1 MSQRTTYPNAMRT
14 TENLV
19 ILGAQWGDES
29 KGKLTDV
36 FAEHADVVARYQG
49 GDNAGHTIVLG
60 DKTFILHLIPSG
72 ILRPKTTNVIGNG
85 VVVNVE
91 TLFGEIDRLE
101 AQGIAVSSENLKISD
116 RAHLILPYHK
126 AVEHW
131 EQMGSGTKIGTTAR
145 GIGPTYAD
153 KMNRHAGI
161 RVGDLLEFERFQ
173 QKLDYNLDT
182 KAHALQTN
190 FPVGAVS
197 NRADLLDTYRGYA
210 ERIAPY
216 VTDTVAFMHDA
227 LAAGK
232 RILFE
237 GAQGT
242 MLDIDFG
249 TYPYV
254 TSSNCT
260 AGAVCT
266 GLGIG
271 PKAIEKVMGVSK
283 AYVTRVGGG
292 PFPTEMAPDLDEKI
306 RDIGQEYGA
315 TTQRPRRCGWLDL
328 VALRYATRINGF
340 TAIAMT
346 KLDVFD
352 TLDELLVC
360 VAYRY
365 QGREMTTFPSSLQV
379 LEECEPIYE
388 TLPGWQQ
395 PLTEARASEDIP
407 SRTRDYVAYVAAYL
421 NVPIPIISVGPD
433 REQIVTLDASHLN
446 FQ

>member
-1 MSQRTTYPNAMRT
+1 MSNI
-14 TENLV
+14 V

-36 FAEHADVVARYQG
+36 FAEHADIVARYQG

-60 DKTFILHLIPSG
+60 EKTFILHLIPSG
-72 ILRPKTTNVIGNG
+72 ILRSNTVNIIGNG
-85 VVVNVE
+85 VVINLE
-91 TLFGEIDRLE
+91 TLFREIDGLQQ
-101 AQGIAVSSENLKISD
+101 QGVEVTSENLKISD
-116 RAHLILPYHK
+116 RAHLIMPYHK
-126 AVEHW
+126 LVEHY
-131 EQMGSGTKIGTTAR
+131 EQMGSATKIGTTSR
-145 GIGPTYAD
+145 GIGPTYSD

-161 RVGDLLEFERFQ
+161 RVGDLLEFDNFQ
-173 QKLDYNLDT
+173 KKLDYNLET
-182 KAHALQTN
+182 KAEALEIGGITRN
-190 FPVGAVS
+190 T
-197 NRADLLDTYRGYA
+197 LIETYYKYA
-210 ERIAPY
+210 ERIAPF
-216 VTDTVAFMHDA
+216 VTDTVAYMHEA
-227 LAAGK
+227 IATEQ

-260 AGAVCT
+260 AGAVST

-271 PKAIEKVMGVSK
+271 PKEIDQVLGVSK

-292 PFPTEMAPDLDEKI
+292 PFPTEMPPDLDEEI
-306 RDIGQEYGA
+306 RNIGKEYGA

-328 VALRYATRINGF
+328 VALRYATQINGF
-340 TAIAMT
+340 TGIVLT

-352 TLDELLVC
+352 TLSELQVC
-360 VAYRY
+360 VAYRHK
-365 QGREMTTFPSSLQV
+365 GKHTTTFPSSLKT

-395 PLTEARASEDIP
+395 PLTEARTAQDIP
-407 SRTRDYVAYVAAYL
+407 QHTQAYIKFVSDYL

-433 REQIVTLDASHLN
+433 RNQIVTLGNPLW
-446 FQ
+446 

>member
-1 MSQRTTYPNAMRT
+1 MSNI
-14 TENLV
+14 V

-36 FAEHADVVARYQG
+36 LAGDADVVARYQG

-60 DKTFILHLIPSG
+60 EKTFILHLIPSG
-72 ILRPKTTNVIGNG
+72 ILRPDTVNVIGNG
-85 VVVNVE
+85 VVINLE
-91 TLFGEIDRLE
+91 ALFAEIDRLQ
-101 AQGIAVSSENLKISD
+101 AQGIEVNSDNLKVSD

-126 AVEHW
+126 AVEQW
-131 EQMGSGTKIGTTAR
+131 EQMSSTTKIGTTAR
-145 GIGPTYAD
+145 GIGPTYSD

-161 RVGDLLEFERFQ
+161 RVGDLLEFDNFQ
-173 QKLDYNLDT
+173 KKLDYNLET
-182 KAHALQTN
+182 KAEALQTGG
-190 FPVGAVS
+190 PE
-197 NRADLLDTYRGYA
+197 RHTLLETYYA
-210 ERIAPY
+210 YAQRLAPY
-216 VTDTVAFMHDA
+216 VADTIAYMHDA
-227 LAAGK
+227 LAAEK
-232 RILFE
+232 QILFE

-271 PKAIEKVMGVSK
+271 PRAIQEVLGVSK

-292 PFPTEMAPDLDEKI
+292 PFPTEMPPELDEQV
-306 RDIGQEYGA
+306 REIGKEYGA

-328 VALRYATRINGF
+328 VALRYAAQINGL
-340 TAIAMT
+340 TAIALT

-352 TLDELLVC
+352 TLTDLQVC
-360 VAYRY
+360 VAYHYKGERI
-365 QGREMTTFPSSLQV
+365 TDFPSSLRL
-379 LEECEPIYE
+379 LEQCKPVYE

-395 PLTEARASEDIP
+395 SLTEAHTAADIP
-407 SRTRDYVAYVAAYL
+407 QQTKDYVAYVSDYL
-421 NVPIPIISVGPD
+421 DVPIPIISVGPD
-433 REQIVTLDASHLN
+433 RDQIVQLGKPLW
-446 FQ
+446 

>member
-1 MSQRTTYPNAMRT
+1 MSNI
-14 TENLV
+14 V

-36 FAEHADVVARYQG
+36 FAADADIVARYQG
-49 GDNAGHTIVLG
+49 GDNAGHTIVFG
-60 DKTFILHLIPSG
+60 EKTFILHLIPSG
-72 ILRPKTTNVIGNG
+72 ILRPDTVNIIGNG
-85 VVVNVE
+85 VVINLE
-91 TLFGEIDRLE
+91 TLFGEIDRLQ
-101 AQGIAVSSENLKISD
+101 AQDVDVSSDNLKISD

-126 AVEHW
+126 AVEQW
-131 EQMGSGTKIGTTAR
+131 EQMGSDTKIGTTSR
-145 GIGPTYAD
+145 GIGPAYSD

-161 RVGDLLEFERFQ
+161 RVGDLLDFNHFQ
-173 QKLDYNLDT
+173 KKLDYNLET
-182 KAHALQTN
+182 KAEALQIGGPERDT
-190 FPVGAVS
+190 
-197 NRADLLDTYRGYA
+197 LLETYYA
-210 ERIAPY
+210 YAQRLTPY
-216 VTDTVAFMHDA
+216 VTDTVAYMHDA
-227 LAAGK
+227 LAAEK

-271 PKAIEKVMGVSK
+271 PKAIEEVLGVSK

-292 PFPTEMAPDLDEKI
+292 PFPTEMPPDLDEKI
-306 RDIGQEYGA
+306 REIGKEYGA

-328 VALRYATRINGF
+328 VALRYASQINGL
-340 TAIAMT
+340 TAIALT

-352 TLDELLVC
+352 TLADLQVC

-365 QGREMTTFPSSLQV
+365 KGEQMTTFPSSLHV
-379 LEECEPIYE
+379 LEECEPVYE

-395 PLTEARASEDIP
+395 SLTEARTAADIP
-407 SRTRDYVAYVAAYL
+407 QRTKDYVAYVSDYL
-421 NVPIPIISVGPD
+421 NVPIPLISVGPD
-433 REQIVTLDASHLN
+433 RNQIVQLGQPLW
-446 FQ
+446 

>member
-1 MSQRTTYPNAMRT
+1 MS
-14 TENLV
+14 NLV

-36 FAEHADVVARYQG
+36 FAENADIVARYQG

-72 ILRPKTTNVIGNG
+72 ILRPETVNVIGNG
-85 VVVNVE
+85 VVVNLE
-91 TLFGEIDRLE
+91 TLFGEIDRLQ

-116 RAHLILPYHK
+116 RGHLILPYHK
-126 AVEHW
+126 AVEQW
-131 EQMGSGTKIGTTAR
+131 EQMGSGTKIGTTSR

-161 RVGDLLEFERFQ
+161 RVGDLLEFDLFQ
-173 QKLDYNLDT
+173 KKLDYNLDT
-182 KAHALQTN
+182 KAEALQIAG
-190 FPVGAVS
+190 VDKH
-197 NRADLLDTYRGYA
+197 RLLETYRGYA
-210 ERIAPY
+210 ERLAPY

-227 LAAGK
+227 LAAEK
-232 RILFE
+232 RVLFE

-271 PKAIEKVMGVSK
+271 PKAIDEVMGVSK

-292 PFPTEMAPDLDEKI
+292 TFPTEMEPDVDEKI
-306 RDIGQEYGA
+306 RDIGKEYGA

-340 TAIAMT
+340 TSVAMT

-352 TLDELLVC
+352 TLEELHVC

-365 QGREMTTFPSSLQV
+365 QGKEMTTFPSSLQV
-379 LEECEPIYE
+379 LEQCEPVYE
-388 TLPGWQQ
+388 TLPGWRQ
-395 PLTEARASEDIP
+395 PLTEARSPEDIP
-407 SRTRDYVAYVAAYL
+407 SRTKDYVAYASAYL

-433 REQIVTLDASHLN
+433 RAQIVTLDASQVDFLR
-446 FQ
+446 

>member
-1 MSQRTTYPNAMRT
+1 MSNI
-14 TENLV
+14 V

-36 FAEHADVVARYQG
+36 FAADADVVARYQG

-72 ILRPKTTNVIGNG
+72 ILRTDTVNVIGNG
-85 VVVNVE
+85 VVINLE
-91 TLFGEIDRLE
+91 TLFGEIDRLQ
-101 AQGIAVSSENLKISD
+101 AQGVDVSSDNLKISD

-126 AVEHW
+126 AVEQW
-131 EQMGSGTKIGTTAR
+131 EQMGSDTKIGTTSR
-145 GIGPTYAD
+145 GIGPTYSD

-161 RVGDLLEFERFQ
+161 RVGDLLDFDHFQ
-173 QKLDYNLDT
+173 KKLDYNLEA
-182 KAHALQTN
+182 KAEALQIGGPERN
-190 FPVGAVS
+190 V
-197 NRADLLDTYRGYA
+197 LLETYYA
-210 ERIAPY
+210 YSQRLNPY
-216 VTDTVAFMHDA
+216 VTDTVAYMHDA
-227 LAAGK
+227 LAAEK

-271 PKAIEKVMGVSK
+271 PKAIEEVLGVSK

-292 PFPTEMAPDLDEKI
+292 PFPTEMPPDLDEKI
-306 RDIGQEYGA
+306 REIGKEYGA

-328 VALRYATRINGF
+328 VALRYATQINGL
-340 TAIAMT
+340 TAIALT

-352 TLDELLVC
+352 TLADLQVC

-365 QGREMTTFPSSLQV
+365 KGEQITTFPSSLQV
-379 LEECEPIYE
+379 LEECEPVYE

-395 PLTEARASEDIP
+395 SLIDARTATDIP
-407 SRTRDYVAYVAAYL
+407 QRTKDYVAYVSDYL
-421 NVPIPIISVGPD
+421 NVPIPLISVGPD
-433 REQIVTLDASHLN
+433 RNQIVQLGQPLW
-446 FQ
+446 

>member
-1 MSQRTTYPNAMRT
+1 MSNI
-14 TENLV
+14 V

-36 FAEHADVVARYQG
+36 FAADADVVARYQG
-49 GDNAGHTIVLG
+49 GDNAGHTIVFG
-60 DKTFILHLIPSG
+60 EKTFILHLIPSG
-72 ILRPKTTNVIGNG
+72 ILRSDTVNVIGNG
-85 VVVNVE
+85 VVINLE
-91 TLFGEIDRLE
+91 TLFGEIDRLQ
-101 AQGIAVSSENLKISD
+101 AQSVEVSSDNLKISD

-126 AVEHW
+126 AVEQW
-131 EQMGSGTKIGTTAR
+131 EQMGSATKIGTTSR
-145 GIGPTYAD
+145 GIGPTYSD

-161 RVGDLLEFERFQ
+161 RVGDLLEFDNFQ
-173 QKLDYNLDT
+173 KKLDYNLET
-182 KAHALQTN
+182 KSEALQIGGPERNT
-190 FPVGAVS
+190 
-197 NRADLLDTYRGYA
+197 LIETYYNYA
-210 ERIAPY
+210 QRLTPY
-216 VTDTVAFMHDA
+216 VTDTVAYMHDA
-227 LAAGK
+227 LASEK

-271 PKAIEKVMGVSK
+271 PKAIKEVLGVSK

-292 PFPTEMAPDLDEKI
+292 PFPTEMPPDLDEEIRKI
-306 RDIGQEYGA
+306 GKEYGA

-328 VALRYATRINGF
+328 VALRYATQINGL
-340 TAIAMT
+340 TAIALT

-352 TLDELLVC
+352 TLADLQVC

-365 QGREMTTFPSSLQV
+365 KGEQITTFPSSLNV
-379 LEECEPIYE
+379 LEECEPVYE

-395 PLTEARASEDIP
+395 PLTEARNATDIP
-407 SRTRDYVAYVAAYL
+407 QRTKDYVAYVSDYL
-421 NVPIPIISVGPD
+421 NVPIPLISVGPD
-433 REQIVTLDASHLN
+433 RNQIVELGQPLW
-446 FQ
+446 

>member
-1 MSQRTTYPNAMRT
+1 MSNI
-14 TENLV
+14 V

-36 FAEHADVVARYQG
+36 FAADADVVARYQG

-72 ILRPKTTNVIGNG
+72 ILRTDTVNVIGNG
-85 VVVNVE
+85 VVINLE
-91 TLFGEIDRLE
+91 TLFGEIDRLQ
-101 AQGIAVSSENLKISD
+101 AQNIEVTSDNLKISD

-126 AVEHW
+126 AVEQW
-131 EQMGSGTKIGTTAR
+131 EQMGSATKIGTTSR
-145 GIGPTYAD
+145 GIGPTYSD

-161 RVGDLLEFERFQ
+161 RVGDLLEFDHFQ
-173 QKLDYNLDT
+173 KKLDYNLET
-182 KAHALQTN
+182 KAEALQIGGPDRHAL
-190 FPVGAVS
+190 
-197 NRADLLDTYRGYA
+197 RETYYA
-210 ERIAPY
+210 YAQRIAPY

-227 LAAGK
+227 LAAEK

-271 PKAIEKVMGVSK
+271 PKAIQEVLGVSK

-292 PFPTEMAPDLDEKI
+292 PFPTEMPPELDEKI
-306 RDIGQEYGA
+306 REIGKEYGA

-328 VALRYATRINGF
+328 VALRYATQINGL
-340 TAIAMT
+340 TAIALT

-352 TLDELLVC
+352 TLTDLQVC

-365 QGREMTTFPSSLQV
+365 KGEKITRFPSSLQV

-388 TLPGWQQ
+388 TLPGWEQ
-395 PLTEARASEDIP
+395 PLTEARDAADIP
-407 SRTRDYVAYVAAYL
+407 QRTKDYVAYVSDYL
-421 NVPIPIISVGPD
+421 NVPIPIISIGPD
-433 REQIVTLDASHLN
+433 RDQIVQLGPPLW
-446 FQ
+446 

>member
-1 MSQRTTYPNAMRT
+1 MSNI
-14 TENLV
+14 V

-36 FAEHADVVARYQG
+36 FAGDADIVARYQG

-60 DKTFILHLIPSG
+60 EKTFILHLIPSG
-72 ILRPKTTNVIGNG
+72 ILRPNTVNIIGNG
-85 VVVNVE
+85 VVINLE

-101 AQGIAVSSENLKISD
+101 AQGIEVTSENLKISD

-126 AVEHW
+126 AVEQW
-131 EQMGSGTKIGTTAR
+131 EQMGSATKIGTTSR
-145 GIGPTYAD
+145 GIGPTYSD

-161 RVGDLLEFERFQ
+161 RVGDLLEFDHFQ
-173 QKLDYNLDT
+173 KKLDYNLET
-182 KAHALQTN
+182 KAEALQIGGPERHT
-190 FPVGAVS
+190 
-197 NRADLLDTYRGYA
+197 LLETYYGYA
-210 ERIAPY
+210 QRITPY

-227 LAAGK
+227 LAAKK

-271 PKAIEKVMGVSK
+271 PKAIEQVLGVSK

-292 PFPTEMAPDLDEKI
+292 PFPTEMPPDLDEKI
-306 RDIGQEYGA
+306 REIGKEYGA

-328 VALRYATRINGF
+328 VALRYATQINGL
-340 TAIAMT
+340 TGIALT

-352 TLDELLVC
+352 TLADLQVC
-360 VAYRY
+360 TAYRY
-365 QGREMTTFPSSLQV
+365 KGEETTSFPSSLQV
-379 LEECEPIYE
+379 LEECEPVYE
-388 TLPGWQQ
+388 TLPGWEQ
-395 PLTEARASEDIP
+395 PLTEARTASDIP
-407 SRTRDYVAYVAAYL
+407 QRTKDYVAYVSDYL

-433 REQIVTLDASHLN
+433 RDQIVQLGQPLW
-446 FQ
+446 

>member
-1 MSQRTTYPNAMRT
+1 MSNI
-14 TENLV
+14 V

-36 FAEHADVVARYQG
+36 FAGDADIVARYQG

-60 DKTFILHLIPSG
+60 EKTFILHLIPSG
-72 ILRPKTTNVIGNG
+72 ILRPNTVNIIGNG
-85 VVVNVE
+85 VVINLE
-91 TLFGEIDRLE
+91 TLLGEIDRLE
-101 AQGIAVSSENLKISD
+101 AQGIEVTSENLKISD

-126 AVEHW
+126 AVEQW
-131 EQMGSGTKIGTTAR
+131 EQMGSATKIGTTSR
-145 GIGPTYAD
+145 GIGPTYSD

-161 RVGDLLEFERFQ
+161 RVGDLLEFDHFQ
-173 QKLDYNLDT
+173 KKLDYNLET
-182 KAHALQTN
+182 KAEALQ
-190 FPVGAVS
+190 VGGPD
-197 NRADLLDTYRGYA
+197 RHTLLETYYGYA
-210 ERIAPY
+210 QRITPY

-227 LAAGK
+227 LAAKK

-271 PKAIEKVMGVSK
+271 PKAIEQVLGVSK

-292 PFPTEMAPDLDEKI
+292 PFPTEMPPDLDEKI
-306 RDIGQEYGA
+306 REIGKEYGA

-328 VALRYATRINGF
+328 VALRYATQINGL
-340 TAIAMT
+340 TGIALT

-352 TLDELLVC
+352 TLTDLQVC
-360 VAYRY
+360 TAYRY
-365 QGREMTTFPSSLQV
+365 KGKETTSFPSSLQV
-379 LEECEPIYE
+379 LEECEPVYE
-388 TLPGWQQ
+388 TLPGWEQ
-395 PLTEARASEDIP
+395 PLTEARTASDIP
-407 SRTRDYVAYVAAYL
+407 QRTKDYVAYVSDYL

-433 REQIVTLDASHLN
+433 RDQIVQLGQPLW
-446 FQ
+446 

>member
-1 MSQRTTYPNAMRT
+1 MSNI
-14 TENLV
+14 V

-60 DKTFILHLIPSG
+60 DQTFILHLIPSG
-72 ILRPKTTNVIGNG
+72 ILREDTVNVIGNG
-85 VVVNVE
+85 VVINLE
-91 TLFGEIDRLE
+91 TLLREIDGLKD
-101 AQGIAVSSENLKISD
+101 QGVDVSSENLKISD
-116 RAHLILPYHK
+116 RAHLIMPYHK
-126 AVEHW
+126 LVEQW
-131 EQMGSGTKIGTTAR
+131 EQMGSSTKIGTTSR
-145 GIGPTYAD
+145 GIGPTYSD

-161 RVGDLLEFERFQ
+161 RVGDLLEFDTFQ
-173 QKLDYNLDT
+173 KKIDYNLET
-182 KAHALQTN
+182 KTDALQTGGITRN
-190 FPVGAVS
+190 
-197 NRADLLDTYRGYA
+197 DLIDTYYQYA
-210 ERIAPY
+210 EQISPY
-216 VTDTVAFMHDA
+216 VTDTVAFMHHA
-227 LAAGK
+227 LATEK

-271 PKAIEKVMGVSK
+271 PKGIGQVLGVSK

-292 PFPTEMAPDLDEKI
+292 PFPTEMPPDLDEEI
-306 RDIGQEYGA
+306 RNIGKEYGA

-328 VALRYATRINGF
+328 VALRYASQINGL
-340 TAIAMT
+340 TAIALT

-352 TLDELLVC
+352 TLTDIQVC
-360 VAYRY
+360 TAYRY
-365 QGREMTTFPSSLQV
+365 KGKTVTTFPSSLSV
-379 LEECEPIYE
+379 LEECEPVYE
-388 TLPGWQQ
+388 TLPGWQE
-395 PLTEARASEDIP
+395 PLTEARSAQDIP
-407 SRTRDYVAYVAAYL
+407 KTTQDYIKYVSDYL

-433 REQIVTLDASHLN
+433 REQIVTLGRSLW
-446 FQ
+446 

>member
-1 MSQRTTYPNAMRT
+1 MS
-14 TENLV
+14 NLV

-36 FAEHADVVARYQG
+36 FAENADIVARYQG

-72 ILRPKTTNVIGNG
+72 ILRPETINVIGNG
-85 VVVNVE
+85 VVVNLE
-91 TLFGEIDRLE
+91 TLFGEIDRLH

-126 AVEHW
+126 TVEQW

-153 KMNRHAGI
+153 KMNRHAGVRI
-161 RVGDLLEFERFQ
+161 GDLLEFDNFRK
-173 QKLDYNLDT
+173 KLDYNLDT
-182 KAHALQTN
+182 KADALQLGG
-190 FPVGAVS
+190 VD
-197 NRADLLDTYRGYA
+197 RHILLDTYRGYA
-210 ERIAPY
+210 ARLAPY
-216 VTDTVAFMHDA
+216 VTDTVAFMHEA
-227 LAAGK
+227 LAAEK

-271 PKAIEKVMGVSK
+271 PKAIAKVMGVSK

-292 PFPTEMAPDLDEKI
+292 PFPTEMHPDLDEKI

-328 VALRYATRINGF
+328 VALRYAARINGF

-352 TLDELLVC
+352 TLDELQVC

-365 QGREMTTFPSSLQV
+365 QGKERTTFPSSLQV
-379 LEECEPIYE
+379 LDECKPVYE

-407 SRTRDYVAYVAAYL
+407 QRTRDYVAYVEAYL

-433 REQIVTLDASHLN
+433 RAQIVTLDASHVNLR
-446 FQ
+446 